1 MSTFGEKLKAVRTEK
16 GMTQEE
22 FANLLGTSKQVISRY
37 EKNQRTPKITA
48 VHSYAKK
55 LGIDPVY
62 LIDDDAML
70 LPSNVT
76 PLPKMKK
83 FPLIGSI
90 ACGTPIL
97 AQENIEDM
105 VEMPEDIQ
113 ADFVLRCK
121 GDSMTGARIYDGD
134 LVFIRKQPMVEN
146 GEIAAVLIDEE
157 ATLKRVYYEEGKQL
171 TLVAEN
177 PSYRPLVYTGERL
190 NEVRIIGKAVSFLSM
205 IR

>member
-1 MSTFGEKLKAVRTEK
+1 MSTFGERLKAVRTEK

-22 FANLLGTSKQVISRY
+22 FATLLGTSKQVISRY

-48 VHSYAKK
+48 VHNYAKK
-55 LGIDPVY
+55 LGIDPIY
-62 LIDDDAML
+62 LIDDDTAPLPANL
-70 LPSNVT
+70 LPM
-76 PLPKMKK
+76 PRMKK

-105 VEMPEDIQ
+105 IEMPEDIQ
-113 ADFVLRCK
+113 ADFVLRCT
-121 GDSMTGARIYDGD
+121 GDSMIGARIQDGD

-146 GEIAAVLIDEE
+146 GEIAAVLIDDE
-157 ATLKRVYYEEGKQL
+157 ATLKRVYYEEGRQL

-177 PSYRPLVYTGERL
+177 PAYRPLVYTGEQL
-190 NEVRIIGKAVSFLSM
+190 NEVRIIGRAVSFLSTL
-205 IR
+205 

>member
-62 LIDDDAML
+62 LIDGDAML
-70 LPSNVT
+70 LPSNIM
-76 PLPKMKK
+76 PIPKMKK

-97 AQENIEDM
+97 AQENIEET
-105 VEMPEDIQ
+105 VEMPEDIP

-121 GDSMTGARIYDGD
+121 GDSMIGARIYDGD
-134 LVFIRKQPMVEN
+134 LVFIRNQPMVEN

-157 ATLKRVYYEEGKQL
+157 ATLKRVYYEKGKQL

-177 PSYRPLVYTGERL
+177 PAYRPLVYTGEQL
-190 NEVRIIGKAVSFLSM
+190 NEVRIIGKAVSFLST